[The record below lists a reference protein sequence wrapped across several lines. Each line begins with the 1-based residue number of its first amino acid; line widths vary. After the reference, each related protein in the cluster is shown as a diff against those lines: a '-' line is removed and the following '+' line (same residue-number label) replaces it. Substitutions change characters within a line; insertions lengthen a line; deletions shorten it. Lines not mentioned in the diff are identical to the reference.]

1 MINLQVNRDK
11 QKEVEAPNGIH
22 GIKEPSGKLGA
33 AETKQSKSQ
42 TDYILQEGKSSPT
55 HGCRWQIGAGNQGQV
70 NKQIAKREK
79 KIYSK

>member
-1 MINLQVNRDK
+1 MINLQNEVNRDK

-42 TDYILQEGKSSPT
+42 TDYILQEGKFPNT
-55 HGCRWQIGAGNQGQV
+55 WVQMADWCRQSGAG
-70 NKQIAKREK
+70 
-79 KIYSK
+79 